1 MIISTIISKRII
13 KTVNILAAIYAY
25 ERQREH
31 LEGWNEYLI
40 TTYPE
45 ILAAESGVG
54 ILALEAE
61 GANAA

>member
-1 MIISTIISKRII
+1 MPQSSL
-13 KTVNILAAIYAY
+13 LAAIYAY

-31 LEGWNEYLI
+31 CEGWNEYMVS
-40 TTYPE
+40 TYPE
-45 ILAAESGVG
+45 ILDAESEAG

>member
-1 MIISTIISKRII
+1 MPPSSL
-13 KTVNILAAIYAY
+13 LAAIYAY

-40 TTYPE
+40 LTYPE
-45 ILAAESGVG
+45 ILEVESESG

-61 GANAA
+61 GVNAA

>member
-1 MIISTIISKRII
+1 MPSSSSL
-13 KTVNILAAIYAY
+13 LAAIYAY